1 MWVSTSGTTISG
13 KPQVGKSSWENQLG
27 KSSWENQ
34 VETTSGNTN
43 GTTSGKPSGNQSQVR
58 STGILVQCGRIP
70 QMGDINITDVLKP
83 QSHKHLT
90 FKHIST
96 RLSSLAGFHAAT
108 LSRPTATL
116 VAVVSRMLPRRR
128 SSVAFLGPVEPMV
141 VVHAKQHQPQRWGQQ

>member
-1 MWVSTSGTTISG
+1 M
-13 KPQVGKSSWENQLG
+13 G

-34 VETTSGNTN
+34 VGKIKWKPQVETQMETLVGNTSETTN

-70 QMGDINITDVLKP
+70 QTGGVNSTDVLKP

-90 FKHIST
+90 LKHVST

-108 LSRPTATL
+108 ISRPTATL